1 MKQDIRDVKKMSE
14 AKKKEFIM
22 KHYSNCHGK
31 RIVHERDG
39 IKNDEMSVD
48 GTSHKEDIL
57 EVKGRGTSLKRLR
70 IHDDLP
76 NKGESKSPAKR
87 RKLKSKVMLWDG
99 TGSPTALQVL
109 GKQ

>member
-1 MKQDIRDVKKMSE
+1 MKYYHEKL
-14 AKKKEFIM
+14 
-22 KHYSNCHGK
+22 
-31 RIVHERDG
+31 IVDKRDG
-39 IKNDEMSVD
+39 IKIDEKFVD

-70 IHDDLP
+70 IHDDLQ

-87 RKLKSKVMLWDG
+87 RKFKSKVMLWDG
-99 TGSPTALQVL
+99 TGSSTALQVL

>member
-1 MKQDIRDVKKMSE
+1 M
-14 AKKKEFIM
+14 
-22 KHYSNCHGK
+22 
-31 RIVHERDG
+31 IVHKSDG
-39 IKNDEMSVD
+39 IKNDEKFVE

-57 EVKGRGTSLKRLR
+57 KIKGRGTPLKRLR

-76 NKGESKSPAKR
+76 NKGESKSPTKR

-99 TGSPTALQVL
+99 TGSSTALQVL